1 MDDLL
6 TIEEAIEMDLRSL
19 ETSVYSN
26 NTFHEI
32 LNKIQKAVDDLS
44 LNAYRHNHIVGLVT
58 FCYLQYLC
66 YLFLFPVLANNTIMS
81 FRGHLRLSEL

>member
-1 MDDLL
+1 MFFQEKVDDLL

-44 LNAYRHNHIVGLVT
+44 LNAYRHNHLVVPSYQ
-58 FCYLQYLC
+58 FWDIFQA
-66 YLFLFPVLANNTIMS
+66 FS
-81 FRGHLRLSEL
+81 FDYRIQIT

>member
-1 MDDLL
+1 M

-44 LNAYRHNHIVGLVT
+44 LNAYRHNHFVVPSYQ
-58 FCYLQYLC
+58 CCEYE
-66 YLFLFPVLANNTIMS
+66 S
-81 FRGHLRLSEL
+81 SHLEKYGSGREKK

>member
-1 MDDLL
+1 MFFQEKVDDLL

-44 LNAYRHNHIVGLVT
+44 LNAYRQNHAVVPSNQFWDI
-58 FCYLQYLC
+58 FQA
-66 YLFLFPVLANNTIMS
+66 FS
-81 FRGHLRLSEL
+81 FDYRIQIT